1 VLGLETVRGIRVV
14 GDANALDTLVVA
26 ADALVLRLAP
36 DDAFVVLPKLDG
48 QLDAEYPKAIVV
60 EETGFVGCWLT
71 PAQLALHVIPH
82 VDWALPDAR
91 PALAQGLIAG
101 VPCKLWLESGRALLL
116 CPGPYA
122 HELVERLG

>member
-14 GDANALDTLVVA
+14 GDADALDVLVGAV
-26 ADALVLRLAP
+26 DALVMRLAP
-36 DDAFVVLPKLDG
+36 DDAFVVLEKPDGRLDP
-48 QLDAEYPKAIVV
+48 EYPAAILV

-71 PAQLALHVIPH
+71 AAQLALHVIPH

-116 CPGPYA
+116 CAGPYA